1 MKARLITLTVT
12 IAALSAVFAPFA
24 QAAGRWG

>member
-12 IAALSAVFAPFA
+12 IAALAATFAPLA
-24 QAAGRWG
+24 EAGRGWP

>member
-12 IAALSAVFAPFA
+12 IAALAATFAPFA
-24 QAAGRWG
+24 HAAGRWG